1 MRRPKKVVESLAV
14 TVAIGASA
22 TNLQVNAE
30 EIVTPVAES
39 AETVVTATPTTISAE
54 QVEQAKEV
62 ASADAEAVKVQ
73 DAVDKAAGEAVANET
88 KAVED
93 LTEAVAKAST
103 AQDALPAAEAEVAT
117 QTKAVTDAQEAVAKA
132 EEVVASQEGD
142 VVKAQ
147 ATVDAAKTAEVQASA
162 KLEEAKAQP
171 VVTAE
176 TVNAQIA
183 ETKSTIATKETE
195 VAQTTTA
202 IAATDAKLASAKEAV
217 ANYKPTTVTETV
229 ATTNYVDLTGAD
241 RDMEDIVREQFPD
254 LNPADYARQL
264 ETVIFDGED
273 TQTIVLTPEQA
284 AEYKATGSFTY
295 VYDAKAVAEEA
306 AKVIAELRRING
318 ITLKPMRNTTQEA
331 LELKVTDS
339 FVAFTQK
346 RAQELLTSYSH
357 GSSLVDPVNG
367 YEMSRVGES
376 LGRAIG
382 SAKFDMTSAES
393 NKKKILSHAE
403 FAYNMILNWFSD
415 YHNANGARFGHRLH
429 MLEASGNIAIGMA
442 TGEDAQY
449 FVLLSDGN
457 PRTVNY
463 EQSVV
468 NGKLTQTFNGNR
480 LKYLPKRTFNYV
492 VSTVVDDSQALKDA
506 VAKLEAEKSA
516 LLMQQAQVT
525 ETLNQA
531 LISLASLEQAKTDV
545 TLANT
550 KRTVAIAEAQDAF
563 DKASAAAKTAATN
576 LQQVLASYEASLSSL
591 STAKGDVKVAQ
602 DKLAT
607 AQAKVT
613 ELKALLAN
621 QDQLLADLDAAKAR
635 LTDATLV
642 KSESSALLAEL
653 TAKAKAS
660 QTEADRLATLFAL
673 QEQFNTVITDDT
685 VTATPKDAPTVNEK
699 PVLNI
704 DDVIKETPKDE
715 QTVSDLPVVK
725 IDTDKERD
733 LTVIGEEGN
742 ADKEKTVVAPT
753 VYKPQ
758 PGVTVQQTT
767 SGEKVTYSRVERAH
781 SLPNTGSEDNIV
793 LMGIGFVLAGLG
805 LAGARRRR
813 HG

>member
-22 TNLQVNAE
+22 TSLQVNAE

-88 KAVED
+88 KAVEG

-117 QTKAVTDAQEAVAKA
+117 QTKAVTDAQAAVTKA

-142 VVKAQ
+142 VAKAQ
-147 ATVDAAKTAEVQASA
+147 ATANAAKTAEAQASA

-195 VAQTTTA
+195 VAETTTA
-202 IAATDAKLASAKEAV
+202 IAATDAKLARAKEAV
-217 ANYKPTTVTETV
+217 ANNKPTTVTETV
-229 ATTNYVDLTGAD
+229 ATTNYVELTGAD

-254 LNPADYARQL
+254 VNPADYARQL

-295 VYDAKAVAEEA
+295 VFDAKAVAEEA

-367 YEMSRVGES
+367 YEMSRVSES
-376 LGRAIG
+376 LG
-382 SAKFDMTSAES
+382 SELFDMTSAGS
-393 NKKKILSHAE
+393 NKKKVLSHAE
-403 FAYNMILNWFSD
+403 VAYNMILSWFSD
-415 YHNANGARFGHRLH
+415 YNNRTGANFGHRLH
-429 MLEASGNIAIGMA
+429 MLDASGNIAIGMA
-442 TGEDAQY
+442 TGKDAQY

-457 PRTVNY
+457 PRTVNF

-516 LLMQQAQVT
+516 LLTQQAQAT

-563 DKASAAAKTAATN
+563 DKASAAAKTATTN

-591 STAKGDVKVAQ
+591 STAKGDLKVAQ

-621 QDQLLADLDAAKAR
+621 QGQLLADLDAAKAR
-635 LTDATLV
+635 LEDATLV
-642 KSESSALLAEL
+642 KSESSALLVEL

-699 PVLNI
+699 PALNI

-725 IDTDKERD
+725 INTDKERD

-742 ADKEKTVVAPT
+742 ADKEKTVVATT

-781 SLPNTGSEDNIV
+781 TLPNTGSEDNIV

-805 LAGARRRR
+805 LAGTRRRR

>member
-62 ASADAEAVKVQ
+62 ASADAEAVNAQ
-73 DAVDKAAGEAVANET
+73 AAVDKAASEAVANET
-88 KAVED
+88 KAVEG
-93 LTEAVAKAST
+93 LNEAVAKAST
-103 AQDALPAAEAEVAT
+103 AQEALPAAKAEVAT
-117 QTKAVTDAQEAVAKA
+117 QTKAVTDAQTAVVKA

-142 VVKAQ
+142 VAKAQ
-147 ATVDAAKTAEVQASA
+147 ATADAAKTAEAQTSA

-183 ETKSTIATKETE
+183 ATKSTIATKEAE
-195 VAQTTTA
+195 VVETTTA

-217 ANYKPTTVTETV
+217 ANSKPTTVTETV

-241 RDMEDIVREQFPD
+241 RDMEDVIREQYPD

-376 LGRAIG
+376 LGRSIG

-621 QDQLLADLDAAKAR
+621 QDQLLADLDAAKIR
-635 LTDATLV
+635 LEDTTLA

-699 PVLNI
+699 PALNI

-725 IDTDKERD
+725 TDTDKELD

-742 ADKEKTVVAPT
+742 TDKEKTVVAPT

>member
-14 TVAIGASA
+14 TVAISASA

-62 ASADAEAVKVQ
+62 ASADAEAVNVQ
-73 DAVDKAAGEAVANET
+73 TAVDKAAGEAVANET

-117 QTKAVTDAQEAVAKA
+117 QTKAVTDAQEAVAKV

-142 VVKAQ
+142 VAKAQ
-147 ATVDAAKTAEVQASA
+147 ATADAAKTAEAQASA

-183 ETKSTIATKETE
+183 ATKSTIVTKEAEVTE
-195 VAQTTTA
+195 TTIA

-217 ANYKPTTVTETV
+217 VNYKPTTVTETV

-254 LNPADYARQL
+254 ENPADYARQL

-376 LGRAIG
+376 IEE
-382 SAKFDMTSAES
+382 SSPYDMTSEGI
-393 NKKKILSHAE
+393 NKTKILSHKE
-403 FAYNMILNWFSD
+403 FAYNLILNWFSD
-415 YHNANGARFGHRLH
+415 YDNMTGANFGHRLH

-442 TGEDAQY
+442 TGKDAQY

-563 DKASAAAKTAATN
+563 DEASAAAKTATTN
-576 LQQVLASYEASLSSL
+576 LQQVLPSYEASLSSL
-591 STAKGDVKVAQ
+591 STAKDDVKVAQ

-621 QDQLLADLDAAKAR
+621 QGQLLADLDAAKAR

-725 IDTDKERD
+725 TDTDKERD

-742 ADKEKTVVAPT
+742 ADKEKTVVTPT

>member
-22 TNLQVNAE
+22 TSLQVNAE

-88 KAVED
+88 KVVEG
-93 LTEAVAKAST
+93 LTEAVANAST
-103 AQDALPAAEAEVAT
+103 AQEALPAAEAEVAT
-117 QTKAVTDAQEAVAKA
+117 QTKAVTDAQAAVVKA
-132 EEVVASQEGD
+132 EEVVASQEAD
-142 VVKAQ
+142 VAKAQ
-147 ATVDAAKTAEVQASA
+147 ATADAAKTAEAQASA
-162 KLEEAKAQP
+162 KLEETKAQQ

-176 TVNAQIA
+176 NVEAQIA
-183 ETKSTIATKETE
+183 ATKSTIATKETE
-195 VAQTTTA
+195 VAQTTAA
-202 IAATDAKLASAKEAV
+202 ITATDAKLVSAKEAV
-217 ANYKPTTVTETV
+217 VNSKPTTVTETV
-229 ATTNYVDLTGAD
+229 ATSNYVDVTGAD

-284 AEYKATGSFTY
+284 AEYKETGSFTY
-295 VYDAKAVAEEA
+295 VFDAKAVAEEA

-346 RAQELLTSYSH
+346 RAQELLTNFSH

-367 YEMSRVGES
+367 YEMSRVSES
-376 LGRAIG
+376 LG
-382 SAKFDMTSAES
+382 KELYDMTSAGS
-393 NKKKILSHAE
+393 NKKKVLSHAE
-403 FAYNMILNWFSD
+403 LAYNEILNWFSD
-415 YHNANGARFGHRLH
+415 YANANGARFGHRLH
-429 MLEASGNIAIGMA
+429 MLSASGNIAIGMA

-457 PRTVNY
+457 PRAVTY

-563 DKASAAAKTAATN
+563 DEASAAAKTATTN

-591 STAKGDVKVAQ
+591 STAKGNVKVAQ

-621 QDQLLADLDAAKAR
+621 QGQLLADLDAAKAR

-673 QEQFNTVITDDT
+673 QEQFNTVITDDK
-685 VTATPKDAPTVNEK
+685 VTA
-699 PVLNI
+699 
-704 DDVIKETPKDE
+704 TPKDE

-725 IDTDKERD
+725 TDTDKELD

-758 PGVTVQQTT
+758 PGVTVQRTT

-781 SLPNTGSEDNIV
+781 TLPNTGSEDNIV
-793 LMGIGFVLAGLG
+793 LMGIGVVLAGLG

>member
-14 TVAIGASA
+14 TVAIGASV

-62 ASADAEAVKVQ
+62 ASADAEAVNVQ
-73 DAVDKAAGEAVANET
+73 TAVDKAAGEAVANET
-88 KAVED
+88 KAVEG

-117 QTKAVTDAQEAVAKA
+117 QTKAVTDAQTAVTKA

-142 VVKAQ
+142 VAKAQ
-147 ATVDAAKTAEVQASA
+147 ATADAAKTAEAQASA

-183 ETKSTIATKETE
+183 ETKSTIATKEAE
-195 VAQTTTA
+195 VAETTTA
-202 IAATDAKLASAKEAV
+202 IAATDAKLASANEAV

-318 ITLKPMRNTTQEA
+318 ITLKPWAGTQED

-346 RAQELLTSYSH
+346 RAQELLTNYSH

-376 LGRAIG
+376 LGRSIG

-393 NKKKILSHAE
+393 NKKKVLSHAE
-403 FAYNMILNWFSD
+403 VAYNLILNWFSD
-415 YHNANGARFGHRLH
+415 YANATGADFGHRLH
-429 MLEASGNIAIGMA
+429 MLSASGNIAIGMA
-442 TGEDAQY
+442 TDEDAQY

-506 VAKLEAEKSA
+506 VAKLKAEKSA
-516 LLMQQAQVT
+516 LLTQQAQAT

-591 STAKGDVKVAQ
+591 STAKGNVKVAQ

-613 ELKALLAN
+613 ELKALLVN
-621 QDQLLADLDAAKAR
+621 QDELLADLDAAKAR
-635 LTDATLV
+635 LEDATLV

-660 QTEADRLATLFAL
+660 QTEADRLVTLFAL
-673 QEQFNTVITDDT
+673 QEQFNTVITDDM

>member
-22 TNLQVNAE
+22 TSLQVNAE

-39 AETVVTATPTTISAE
+39 AETVVIATPTTISAE

-88 KAVED
+88 KAVEG

-117 QTKAVTDAQEAVAKA
+117 QTKAVTDAQTAVEKA
-132 EEVVASQEGD
+132 EEVVASQEAD
-142 VVKAQ
+142 VAKAQ
-147 ATVDAAKTAEVQASA
+147 ATADAAKTAEAQASA

-183 ETKSTIATKETE
+183 ATKSTIATKETE
-195 VAQTTTA
+195 VAETTTA

-217 ANYKPTTVTETV
+217 ANSKPTTVTETV

-295 VYDAKAVAEEA
+295 VFDAKAVAEEA

-318 ITLKPMRNTTQEA
+318 ITLKPWAGTQED

-346 RAQELLTSYSH
+346 RAQELLTNFSH
-357 GSSLVDPVNG
+357 DSSLVDPVNG
-367 YEMSRVGES
+367 YDMSRVSES
-376 LGRAIG
+376 LG
-382 SAKFDMTSAES
+382 KELYDMTSAGS
-393 NKKKILSHAE
+393 NKKKVLSHAE
-403 FAYNMILNWFSD
+403 LAYNEILNWFSD
-415 YHNANGARFGHRLH
+415 YANANGARFGHRLH
-429 MLEASGNIAIGMA
+429 MLSASGNIAIGMA
-442 TGEDAQY
+442 TGEDAQS

-457 PRTVNY
+457 PRAVTY
-463 EQSVV
+463 EQSDV
-468 NGKLTQTFNGNR
+468 NGKLTQTFNGER

-531 LISLASLEQAKTDV
+531 LISLASLEQAKTREFDSLKPPKV
-545 TLANT
+545 SKTL
-550 KRTVAIAEAQDAF
+550 
-563 DKASAAAKTAATN
+563 
-576 LQQVLASYEASLSSL
+576 
-591 STAKGDVKVAQ
+591 
-602 DKLAT
+602 
-607 AQAKVT
+607 
-613 ELKALLAN
+613 
-621 QDQLLADLDAAKAR
+621 
-635 LTDATLV
+635 
-642 KSESSALLAEL
+642 
-653 TAKAKAS
+653 
-660 QTEADRLATLFAL
+660 
-673 QEQFNTVITDDT
+673 
-685 VTATPKDAPTVNEK
+685 
-699 PVLNI
+699 
-704 DDVIKETPKDE
+704 
-715 QTVSDLPVVK
+715 
-725 IDTDKERD
+725 
-733 LTVIGEEGN
+733 
-742 ADKEKTVVAPT
+742 
-753 VYKPQ
+753 
-758 PGVTVQQTT
+758 
-767 SGEKVTYSRVERAH
+767 
-781 SLPNTGSEDNIV
+781 
-793 LMGIGFVLAGLG
+793 M
-805 LAGARRRR
+805 
-813 HG
+813 

>member
-14 TVAIGASA
+14 TVAIGASV

-88 KAVED
+88 KAVEG

-117 QTKAVTDAQEAVAKA
+117 QTKAVTDAQEAVAKV

-142 VVKAQ
+142 VAKAQ
-147 ATVDAAKTAEVQASA
+147 ATADAAKTAEAQASA

-183 ETKSTIATKETE
+183 ATKSTIATKETE
-195 VAQTTTA
+195 VAQTTAA
-202 IAATDAKLASAKEAV
+202 IAATDAKLASANEAV

-241 RDMEDIVREQFPD
+241 RDMEDVIREQYPD

-295 VYDAKAVAEEA
+295 VYDAKAVSEEA
-306 AKVIAELRRING
+306 AKIIAELRRING
-318 ITLKPMRNTTQEA
+318 ITLKPMRNTTQED

-346 RAQELLTSYSH
+346 RAQELLTSFSH

-376 LGRAIG
+376 IEE
-382 SAKFDMTSAES
+382 SSPYDMTSEGI
-393 NKKKILSHAE
+393 NKTKILSHKE
-403 FAYNMILNWFSD
+403 FAYNLILNWFSD
-415 YHNANGARFGHRLH
+415 YDNMTGANFGHRLH

-442 TGEDAQY
+442 TGKDAQY

-563 DKASAAAKTAATN
+563 DEASAAAKTATTN
-576 LQQVLASYEASLSSL
+576 LQQVLPSYEASLSSL
-591 STAKGDVKVAQ
+591 STAKDDVKVAQ

-621 QDQLLADLDAAKAR
+621 QGQLLADLDAAKAR

-725 IDTDKERD
+725 TDTDKERD

-742 ADKEKTVVAPT
+742 ADKEKTVVTPT

>member
-22 TNLQVNAE
+22 TNLQVKAE

-39 AETVVTATPTTISAE
+39 AETVVTATTTTISAE

-88 KAVED
+88 KAVEG

-103 AQDALPAAEAEVAT
+103 AQDALPAAEADVAT
-117 QTKAVTDAQEAVAKA
+117 QTKAVTDAQAAVTKA

-142 VVKAQ
+142 VAKAQ
-147 ATVDAAKTAEVQASA
+147 ATADAAKTAEAQASA

-171 VVTAE
+171 VVTAD
-176 TVNAQIA
+176 TVNTQIA
-183 ETKSTIATKETE
+183 ETKSTIATKEAK
-195 VAQTTTA
+195 VAETTA
-202 IAATDAKLASAKEAV
+202 AITATDAKLASAKEAV
-217 ANYKPTTVTETV
+217 ANNKPTTVTETV

-254 LNPADYARQL
+254 ENPADYARQL

-295 VYDAKAVAEEA
+295 VFDAKAVAEEA

-376 LGRAIG
+376 LGRSIG

-393 NKKKILSHAE
+393 NKNKVLSHAE
-403 FAYNMILNWFSD
+403 LAYNLILNWFSD
-415 YHNANGARFGHRLH
+415 YANATGADFGHRLH
-429 MLEASGNIAIGMA
+429 MLSASGNIAIGMA
-442 TGEDAQY
+442 TGKDAQY

-563 DKASAAAKTAATN
+563 DKASVAAKTATTN
-576 LQQVLASYEASLSSL
+576 LQQVLASYEASLLSL
-591 STAKGDVKVAQ
+591 STAKGNVKVAQ

-613 ELKALLAN
+613 ELKALLVN
-621 QDQLLADLDAAKAR
+621 QGQLLADLDAAKAR
-635 LTDATLV
+635 LEDATLV

-673 QEQFNTVITDDT
+673 QEEFNTVITEDE
-685 VTATPKDAPTVNEK
+685 VTATPKDAPTAPTLPAVDFNDLFSK
-699 PVLNI
+699 PSEEPQTTDVKVPKDGNKGQDLNVIDNI
-704 DDVIKETPKDE
+704 D
-715 QTVSDLPVVK
+715 
-725 IDTDKERD
+725 
-733 LTVIGEEGN
+733 N
-742 ADKEKTVVAPT
+742 EKTVVTPT

-781 SLPNTGSEDNIV
+781 TLPNTGSEDNIV

>member
-62 ASADAEAVKVQ
+62 ASVDAEAVKVQ

-88 KAVED
+88 KAVEG
-93 LTEAVAKAST
+93 LTEVVAKAST

-117 QTKAVTDAQEAVAKA
+117 QTKAVTDAETVVAKA

-142 VVKAQ
+142 VAKAQ
-147 ATVDAAKTAEVQASA
+147 ATADAAKTAEAQASA

-195 VAQTTTA
+195 VAETTTA

-229 ATTNYVDLTGAD
+229 ATTNYVELTGAD
-241 RDMEDIVREQFPD
+241 RDMEDVIREQYPD

-284 AEYKATGSFTY
+284 AEYKETGSFTY
-295 VYDAKAVAEEA
+295 VFDAKAVAEEA

-346 RAQELLTSYSH
+346 RAQELLTNFSH

-367 YEMSRVGES
+367 YEMSRVDES
-376 LGRAIG
+376 IEEA
-382 SAKFDMTSAES
+382 SPYDMTSGGV

-403 FAYNMILNWFSD
+403 FAYNLILNWFSD
-415 YHNANGARFGHRLH
+415 YNNMNGARFGHRLH

-449 FVLLSDGN
+449 FVLLSDGS
-457 PRTVNY
+457 PRTVNF

-516 LLMQQAQVT
+516 LLTQQAQAT

-613 ELKALLAN
+613 ELKVLLAN
-621 QDQLLADLDAAKAR
+621 QGQLLADLDAAKAR

-699 PVLNI
+699 PALNI
-704 DDVIKETPKDE
+704 DDVIKATPKDA

-725 IDTDKERD
+725 TDTDKELD

-742 ADKEKTVVAPT
+742 ADKEKSVVGPT

-758 PGVTVQQTT
+758 PGVTVQRTT

-781 SLPNTGSEDNIV
+781 TLPNTGSEDNIV

-805 LAGARRRR
+805 LAGTRRRR

>member
-1 MRRPKKVVESLAV
+1 MRRPKKVVGSLAV

-22 TNLQVNAE
+22 THLQVNAE
-30 EIVTPVAES
+30 EIVTPVTES
-39 AETVVTATPTTISAE
+39 TETVVTATPTTISAE

-62 ASADAEAVKVQ
+62 ASADAEAVKTQ
-73 DAVDKAAGEAVANET
+73 EAVDKATGETIATET

-103 AQDALPAAEAEVAT
+103 AQEALPAAEAEVAT
-117 QTKAVTDAQEAVAKA
+117 QTKAVTDAQTAVAKA

-147 ATVDAAKTAEVQASA
+147 AVADAAKTAEAQASA

-176 TVNAQIA
+176 NVEAQIA
-183 ETKSTIATKETE
+183 ATKSTIATKETE
-195 VAQTTTA
+195 VAQTTAA
-202 IAATDAKLASAKEAV
+202 ITATDAKLASAKEAV
-217 ANYKPTTVTETV
+217 ANNKPTTVTETV
-229 ATTNYVDLTGAD
+229 VTSNYVDVTGAD

-295 VYDAKAVAEEA
+295 VFDAKAVAEEA

-318 ITLKPMRNTTQEA
+318 ITLTPRRGLTQED

-346 RAQELLTSYSH
+346 RAQELLTDFSH
-357 GSSLVDPVNG
+357 GSSLTDPVNG
-367 YEMSRVGES
+367 YEMSRLGES
-376 LGRAIG
+376 LG
-382 SAKFDMTSAES
+382 KDFFDMTSAGS
-393 NKKKILSHAE
+393 NKKKNLSHAE
-403 FAYNMILNWFSD
+403 VAYNMILSWFSD
-415 YHNANGARFGHRLH
+415 YNNVGVDFGHRLH
-429 MLEASGNIAIGMA
+429 MLQATGNIAIGIA
-442 TGEDAQY
+442 TDGDTQY
-449 FVLLSDGN
+449 FALLSNGDA
-457 PRTVNY
+457 RTVNF

-492 VSTVVDDSQALKDA
+492 VSTVVDNSQALKDA
-506 VAKLEAEKSA
+506 VTKLEGEKSA
-516 LLMQQAQVT
+516 LVAQQAQAT
-525 ETLNQA
+525 EALNQA
-531 LISLASLEQAKTDV
+531 VISLASLEQAKTDV

-550 KRTVAIAEAQDAF
+550 KRTVAIAEAQDVF
-563 DKASAAAKTAATN
+563 DKANADAKAATAN

-591 STAKGDVKVAQ
+591 STAKGDLKVAQ

-607 AQAKVT
+607 VQAKVT
-613 ELKALLAN
+613 ELKTLLAT

-635 LTDATLV
+635 LNDATLA

-660 QTEADRLATLFAL
+660 QAEADRLATLFAL
-673 QEQFNTVITDDT
+673 QEQFNTVISGSD

-699 PVLNI
+699 PALNI
-704 DDVIKETPKDE
+704 DDIIKARPKDE

-725 IDTDKERD
+725 TDTDKERD

-742 ADKEKTVVAPT
+742 ADKETTVVAPT

-758 PGVTVQQTT
+758 AGVTVQQTT
-767 SGEKVTYSRVERAH
+767 SGEKISYSRVERAKT
-781 SLPNTGSEDNIV
+781 LPNTGSENNGV
-793 LMGIGFVLAGLG
+793 MMSIGLVLAGLG

>member
-103 AQDALPAAEAEVAT
+103 AQEALPAAEAEVAT
-117 QTKAVTDAQEAVAKA
+117 QTKAVTDAETAVAKV

-142 VVKAQ
+142 VAKAQ
-147 ATVDAAKTAEVQASA
+147 ATADAAKTAEAQASA

-195 VAQTTTA
+195 VAETTTA

-229 ATTNYVDLTGAD
+229 ATTNYVELTGAD

-306 AKVIAELRRING
+306 AKVIAELRRISG
-318 ITLKPMRNTTQEA
+318 ITLKPWAGTQEA

-367 YEMSRVGES
+367 YEMSRVSES
-376 LGRAIG
+376 LGG
-382 SAKFDMTSAES
+382 ELFDMTSAGS
-393 NKKKILSHAE
+393 NKKK
-403 FAYNMILNWFSD
+403 FC
-415 YHNANGARFGHRLH
+415 H
-429 MLEASGNIAIGMA
+429 M
-442 TGEDAQY
+442 
-449 FVLLSDGN
+449 
-457 PRTVNY
+457 
-463 EQSVV
+463 
-468 NGKLTQTFNGNR
+468 
-480 LKYLPKRTFNYV
+480 
-492 VSTVVDDSQALKDA
+492 
-506 VAKLEAEKSA
+506 
-516 LLMQQAQVT
+516 
-525 ETLNQA
+525 
-531 LISLASLEQAKTDV
+531 
-545 TLANT
+545 
-550 KRTVAIAEAQDAF
+550 
-563 DKASAAAKTAATN
+563 
-576 LQQVLASYEASLSSL
+576 LSSL
-591 STAKGDVKVAQ
+591 
-602 DKLAT
+602 
-607 AQAKVT
+607 
-613 ELKALLAN
+613 
-621 QDQLLADLDAAKAR
+621 
-635 LTDATLV
+635 
-642 KSESSALLAEL
+642 
-653 TAKAKAS
+653 
-660 QTEADRLATLFAL
+660 
-673 QEQFNTVITDDT
+673 I
-685 VTATPKDAPTVNEK
+685 
-699 PVLNI
+699 
-704 DDVIKETPKDE
+704 
-715 QTVSDLPVVK
+715 
-725 IDTDKERD
+725 
-733 LTVIGEEGN
+733 
-742 ADKEKTVVAPT
+742 
-753 VYKPQ
+753 
-758 PGVTVQQTT
+758 
-767 SGEKVTYSRVERAH
+767 
-781 SLPNTGSEDNIV
+781 
-793 LMGIGFVLAGLG
+793 M
-805 LAGARRRR
+805 
-813 HG
+813 

>member
-22 TNLQVNAE
+22 TSLQVNAE

-62 ASADAEAVKVQ
+62 AYADAEAVKVQ

-88 KAVED
+88 KAVEG

-103 AQDALPAAEAEVAT
+103 AQDVLPAAEAEVAT
-117 QTKAVTDAQEAVAKA
+117 QTKAVTDAQAAVEKA

-142 VVKAQ
+142 VAKAQ
-147 ATVDAAKTAEVQASA
+147 ATADAAKTAEAQASA

-171 VVTAE
+171 IVTAE

-195 VAQTTTA
+195 VAETTTA
-202 IAATDAKLASAKEAV
+202 IAATDAKLARAKEAV
-217 ANYKPTTVTETV
+217 ANNKPTTVTETV
-229 ATTNYVDLTGAD
+229 ATTNYVDVTGAD

-284 AEYKATGSFTY
+284 AEYKETGSFTY
-295 VYDAKAVAEEA
+295 VFDAKAVSEEA
-306 AKVIAELRRING
+306 AKIIAELRRING
-318 ITLKPMRNTTQEA
+318 ITLKPWAGTQED

-346 RAQELLTSYSH
+346 RAQELLTDFSH
-357 GSSLVDPVNG
+357 DSSLEDPVNG
-367 YEMSRVGES
+367 YKMSRLSES
-376 LGRAIG
+376 LGLELPY
-382 SAKFDMTSAES
+382 DMTSGGV

-403 FAYNMILNWFSD
+403 FAYNMILNWFGD
-415 YHNANGARFGHRLH
+415 YNNANGARFGHRLH
-429 MLEASGNIAIGMA
+429 MLQATGNIAIGMA
-442 TGEDAQY
+442 TDGDTQY
-449 FVLLSDGN
+449 FVLLSDEGA
-457 PRTVNY
+457 RTVNF

-480 LKYLPKRTFNYV
+480 VKYLPKRTFNYV

-506 VAKLEAEKSA
+506 VAKLEGEKSA
-516 LLMQQAQVT
+516 LLAQQAQAT
-525 ETLNQA
+525 EALNQA
-531 LISLASLEQAKTDV
+531 VISLASLEQAKTDV

-550 KRTVAIAEAQDAF
+550 KRTVAIAEAQDTF
-563 DKASAAAKTAATN
+563 DKANADAKTATAN

-591 STAKGDVKVAQ
+591 STAKGNLKVAQ

-607 AQAKVT
+607 VQAKVA
-613 ELKALLAN
+613 ELKTLLAT

-635 LTDATLV
+635 LNDATLA

-673 QEQFNTVITDDT
+673 QEQFNTVITDDM
-685 VTATPKDAPTVNEK
+685 VTATPKDAPTVNER
-699 PVLNI
+699 PALNI

-725 IDTDKERD
+725 TDTDKERD

-758 PGVTVQQTT
+758 PGVTVQRTT

-781 SLPNTGSEDNIV
+781 TLPNTGSEDNIV
-793 LMGIGFVLAGLG
+793 LMGIGVVLAGLG
-805 LAGARRRR
+805 LAGTRRRR

>member
-1 MRRPKKVVESLAV
+1 MRRPKKVVGSLAV

-22 TNLQVNAE
+22 THLQVNAE
-30 EIVTPVAES
+30 EIVTPVTES
-39 AETVVTATPTTISAE
+39 TETVVTATPTTISAE

-62 ASADAEAVKVQ
+62 ASADAEAVKAQ
-73 DAVDKAAGEAVANET
+73 EAVDKATGEAVATET
-88 KAVED
+88 KAVEE

-103 AQDALPAAEAEVAT
+103 AQEALPAAEAEVAT
-117 QTKAVTDAQEAVAKA
+117 QAKAVTDAQTAVAKA

-142 VVKAQ
+142 VTKAQ
-147 ATVDAAKTAEVQASA
+147 ASADAAKTAEAQASA

-183 ETKSTIATKETE
+183 ATKSTIATKETE
-195 VAQTTTA
+195 VAETTTA

-229 ATTNYVDLTGAD
+229 ATSNYVDVTGAD

-254 LNPADYARQL
+254 VNPADYARQL

-295 VYDAKAVAEEA
+295 VFDAKAVAEEA

-318 ITLKPMRNTTQEA
+318 ITLKPWTGTQED

-346 RAQELLTSYSH
+346 RAQELLADFSH
-357 GSSLVDPVNG
+357 GSSLTDPVNG
-367 YEMSRVGES
+367 YEMSRVSES
-376 LGRAIG
+376 LDGGI
-382 SAKFDMTSAES
+382 FDMTSAES
-393 NKKKILSHAE
+393 NKAKVLSHAE
-403 FAYNMILNWFSD
+403 LAYNVILDWFSD
-415 YHNANGARFGHRLH
+415 YHNKNGAQFGHRFH
-429 MLEASGNIAIGMA
+429 MLDASGNIAIGMA
-442 TGEDAQY
+442 TDGDTQY
-449 FVLLSDGN
+449 FVLLSDGA

-468 NGKLTQTFNGNR
+468 NGKLTMTFNGNR
-480 LKYLPKRTFNYV
+480 VKYLPKRTFNYV

-506 VAKLEAEKSA
+506 VVKLEGEKSA
-516 LLMQQAQVT
+516 LVAQQAQAT
-525 ETLNQA
+525 EALNQA
-531 LISLASLEQAKTDV
+531 VISLASLEQAKTDV

-563 DKASAAAKTAATN
+563 DKASTDAKAATAN

-591 STAKGDVKVAQ
+591 STAKSDLKVAQ
-602 DKLAT
+602 DKLTT
-607 AQAKVT
+607 AQAKIT
-613 ELKALLAN
+613 ELKALLAT
-621 QDQLLADLDAAKAR
+621 QDQLLADLDAAKVR
-635 LTDATLV
+635 LNDATLA
-642 KSESSALLAEL
+642 KSESSALLVEL

-660 QTEADRLATLFAL
+660 QAEADRLATLFAL
-673 QEQFNTVITDDT
+673 QEQFNTVIIGSD
-685 VTATPKDAPTVNEK
+685 VTATPKDAPTINEK
-699 PVLNI
+699 PALNI
-704 DDVIKETPKDE
+704 DDVIKATPKDE

-725 IDTDKERD
+725 TDTDKERD

-742 ADKEKTVVAPT
+742 ADKETTVVAPT

-758 PGVTVQQTT
+758 AGVTVQQTT
-767 SGEKVTYSRVERAH
+767 SGEKISYSRVERAKT
-781 SLPNTGSEDNIV
+781 LPNTGSENNVVMMSVGLI
-793 LMGIGFVLAGLG
+793 LAGLG

>member
-103 AQDALPAAEAEVAT
+103 AQEALPAAEAEVAT
-117 QTKAVTDAQEAVAKA
+117 QTKAVTDAETAVAKV

-142 VVKAQ
+142 VAKAQ
-147 ATVDAAKTAEVQASA
+147 ATADAAKTAEAQASA

-195 VAQTTTA
+195 VAETTTA

-229 ATTNYVDLTGAD
+229 ATTNYVELTGAD

-306 AKVIAELRRING
+306 AKVIAELRRISG
-318 ITLKPMRNTTQEA
+318 ITLKPWAGTQEA

-367 YEMSRVGES
+367 YEMSRVSES
-376 LGRAIG
+376 LGG
-382 SAKFDMTSAES
+382 ELFDMTSAGS
-393 NKKKILSHAE
+393 NKKKVLSHAE
-403 FAYNMILNWFSD
+403 LAYNVILNWFGD
-415 YHNANGARFGHRLH
+415 YNNATGANFGHRLH

-442 TGEDAQY
+442 TEGDSQY
-449 FVLLSDGN
+449 FVLLSDGS
-457 PRTVNY
+457 PRTVNF

-516 LLMQQAQVT
+516 LLTQQAQAT

-635 LTDATLV
+635 LADATLA
-642 KSESSALLAEL
+642 KSQSSALLAEL

-673 QEQFNTVITDDT
+673 QEQFNTVITGDT

-699 PVLNI
+699 PALNI
-704 DDVIKETPKDE
+704 DDVIKTTPKDE

-725 IDTDKERD
+725 TDTDKELD

-742 ADKEKTVVAPT
+742 TDKEKTVVGPT

-758 PGVTVQQTT
+758 PGVTVQRTT

-781 SLPNTGSEDNIV
+781 TLPNTGSEDNIV
-793 LMGIGFVLAGLG
+793 LMGIGVVLAGLG

>member
-22 TNLQVNAE
+22 TSLQVNAE

-62 ASADAEAVKVQ
+62 ASADAEAVNVQ
-73 DAVDKAAGEAVANET
+73 TAVDKAAGEAVANET
-88 KAVED
+88 KAVEG
-93 LTEAVAKAST
+93 LTEAVAKTST
-103 AQDALPAAEAEVAT
+103 AQDALPTAEAEVAT
-117 QTKAVTDAQEAVAKA
+117 QTKAVTDAQTAVTKA

-142 VVKAQ
+142 VAQAQ
-147 ATVDAAKTAEVQASA
+147 ATADAAKTAEAQASA

-183 ETKSTIATKETE
+183 ETKSTIATKEAE
-195 VAQTTTA
+195 VAETTTA

-217 ANYKPTTVTETV
+217 ANSKPTTVTETV
-229 ATTNYVDLTGAD
+229 ATTNYVELTGDD
-241 RDMEDIVREQFPD
+241 RDVEDVIREHFPD

-284 AEYKATGSFTY
+284 AEYKETGSFTY

-318 ITLKPMRNTTQEA
+318 ITLKPWAGTQED

-346 RAQELLTSYSH
+346 RAQELLTNFSH

-376 LGRAIG
+376 LG
-382 SAKFDMTSAES
+382 SELFDMTSAGS
-393 NKKKILSHAE
+393 NKNKVLSHAE
-403 FAYNMILNWFSD
+403 LAYNVILNWFSD
-415 YHNANGARFGHRLH
+415 YNNATGANFGHRLH
-429 MLEASGNIAIGMA
+429 MLSASGNIAIGMA

-449 FVLLSDGN
+449 FVLLSDGS
-457 PRTVNY
+457 PRAVNY
-463 EQSVV
+463 EQSDV

-516 LLMQQAQVT
+516 LLTQQAQAT

>member
-14 TVAIGASA
+14 TVAISASV

-62 ASADAEAVKVQ
+62 ASADAEAVNAQ
-73 DAVDKAAGEAVANET
+73 AAVDETAGEAVANET
-88 KAVED
+88 KAVEG

-103 AQDALPAAEAEVAT
+103 AQDALPAAEADVAT
-117 QTKAVTDAQEAVAKA
+117 QTKAVTDAETVVAKA

-142 VVKAQ
+142 VAKAQ
-147 ATVDAAKTAEVQASA
+147 ATADATKTAEAQASA

-183 ETKSTIATKETE
+183 ATKSTIATKEAEVTE
-195 VAQTTTA
+195 TTTA

-217 ANYKPTTVTETV
+217 VNYKPTTVTETV
-229 ATTNYVDLTGAD
+229 ATTNYVELTGAD
-241 RDMEDIVREQFPD
+241 RDVEDVIREQFPD
-254 LNPADYARQL
+254 ENPADYARQL

-284 AEYKATGSFTY
+284 AEYKETGSFTY
-295 VYDAKAVAEEA
+295 VFDAKAVAEEA

-318 ITLKPMRNTTQEA
+318 ITLKPWAGTQED

-346 RAQELLTSYSH
+346 RAQELLTSFSH
-357 GSSLVDPVNG
+357 DSSLVDPVNG

-376 LGRAIG
+376 IG
-382 SAKFDMTSAES
+382 KELYDMTSAGS
-393 NKKKILSHAE
+393 NKNKVLSHAE
-403 FAYNMILNWFSD
+403 LAYNEILNWFSD
-415 YHNANGARFGHRLH
+415 YNNMTGANFGHRLH
-429 MLEASGNIAIGMA
+429 MLSASGNIAIGMA
-442 TGEDAQY
+442 TGEDAQS
-449 FVLLSDGN
+449 FVLLSDGS

-516 LLMQQAQVT
+516 LLTQQAQAT

-531 LISLASLEQAKTDV
+531 IISLASLEQAKTDV

-660 QTEADRLATLFAL
+660 QTEANRLATLFAL

-699 PVLNI
+699 PALNI
-704 DDVIKETPKDE
+704 DDVIKATPKDE

-725 IDTDKERD
+725 TDTDKERD

-758 PGVTVQQTT
+758 PGVTVQQTAT
-767 SGEKVTYSRVERAH
+767 GEKVTYSRVERAH
-781 SLPNTGSEDNIV
+781 TLPNTGSEDNIV
-793 LMGIGFVLAGLG
+793 LMGIGVVLSGLG

>member
-103 AQDALPAAEAEVAT
+103 AQDALPAAEADVAT
-117 QTKAVTDAQEAVAKA
+117 QTKAVTDAQTAVTKA

-142 VVKAQ
+142 VAKAQ
-147 ATVDAAKTAEVQASA
+147 ATADAAKTAEAQASA

-183 ETKSTIATKETE
+183 ATKSTIATKETE
-195 VAQTTTA
+195 VAETTTA

-217 ANYKPTTVTETV
+217 ANSKPTTVTETV

-284 AEYKATGSFTY
+284 AEYKETGSFTY
-295 VYDAKAVAEEA
+295 VFDAKAVAEEA

-318 ITLKPMRNTTQEA
+318 ITLKPWAGTQED

-346 RAQELLTSYSH
+346 RAQELLTNFSH

-367 YEMSRVGES
+367 YDMSRVGES
-376 LGRAIG
+376 LG
-382 SAKFDMTSAES
+382 SAKFDMTSAGS
-393 NKKKILSHAE
+393 NKKKVLSHAE
-403 FAYNMILNWFSD
+403 LAYNVILNWFSD
-415 YHNANGARFGHRLH
+415 YNNATGANFGHRLH
-429 MLEASGNIAIGMA
+429 MLSASGNIAIGMA

-457 PRTVNY
+457 PRAVTY
-463 EQSVV
+463 EQSDV

-516 LLMQQAQVT
+516 LLTQQAQAT

-550 KRTVAIAEAQDAF
+550 KRTVAIADAQDAF
-563 DKASAAAKTAATN
+563 DKASAAAKTATAN
-576 LQQVLASYEASLSSL
+576 VQQVLASYEASLSSL
-591 STAKGDVKVAQ
+591 STAKDDVKVAQ

-621 QDQLLADLDAAKAR
+621 QGQLLADLDAAKAR

-699 PVLNI
+699 PALNI

-725 IDTDKERD
+725 TDTDKERD

-781 SLPNTGSEDNIV
+781 TLPNTGSEDNIV

>member
-147 ATVDAAKTAEVQASA
+147 ATVDAAKTAEAQASA

-217 ANYKPTTVTETV
+217 ANSKPTTVTETV

-295 VYDAKAVAEEA
+295 VFDAKAVAEEA

-318 ITLKPMRNTTQEA
+318 ITLKPWAGTQED

-346 RAQELLTSYSH
+346 RAQELLTNFSH

-376 LGRAIG
+376 LGRSIG
-382 SAKFDMTSAES
+382 SAKFDMTSAGS
-393 NKKKILSHAE
+393 NKKKVLSHAE
-403 FAYNMILNWFSD
+403 LAYNEILNWFSD
-415 YHNANGARFGHRLH
+415 YANANGARFGHRLH
-429 MLEASGNIAIGMA
+429 MLSASGNIAIGMA

-457 PRTVNY
+457 PRAVTY
-463 EQSVV
+463 EQSDV

-516 LLMQQAQVT
+516 LLTQQAQAT

-563 DKASAAAKTAATN
+563 DKASADAKAAATN
-576 LQQVLASYEASLSSL
+576 LQQVLTSYEASLSSL

-621 QDQLLADLDAAKAR
+621 QGQLLADLDAAKAR
-635 LTDATLV
+635 LEDATLV
-642 KSESSALLAEL
+642 KSESSALLVEL

-699 PVLNI
+699 PALNI

-725 IDTDKERD
+725 INTDKERD

-742 ADKEKTVVAPT
+742 ADKEKTVVATT

-781 SLPNTGSEDNIV
+781 SLPNTGSEDNSV
-793 LMGIGFVLAGLG
+793 LTGIGVVLAGLG

>member
-62 ASADAEAVKVQ
+62 ASADADAVDAQ
-73 DAVDKAAGEAVANET
+73 AAVDKAAGEAVANET
-88 KAVED
+88 KVVED

-103 AQDALPAAEAEVAT
+103 AQEALPAAEADVAT
-117 QTKAVTDAQEAVAKA
+117 QTKAVTDAQTAVAKA

-142 VVKAQ
+142 VAKAQ
-147 ATVDAAKTAEVQASA
+147 ATADAAKTAEAQASA
-162 KLEEAKAQP
+162 KLEEAKVQP

-183 ETKSTIATKETE
+183 ETKSTIVTKETE
-195 VAQTTTA
+195 VAETTTA
-202 IAATDAKLASAKEAV
+202 IATTDAKLASAKEAV

-229 ATTNYVDLTGAD
+229 ATTNYVELSGAD

-284 AEYKATGSFTY
+284 AEYKETGSFTY
-295 VYDAKAVAEEA
+295 VFDAKAVAEEA

-318 ITLKPMRNTTQEA
+318 ITLKPWAGTQED

-376 LGRAIG
+376 LGRSIG

-393 NKKKILSHAE
+393 NKKKVLSHAE
-403 FAYNMILNWFSD
+403 LAYNLILNWFSD
-415 YHNANGARFGHRLH
+415 YNNVNGANFGHRLH
-429 MLEASGNIAIGMA
+429 MLSASGNIAIGMA

-449 FVLLSDGN
+449 FVLLSDGS
-457 PRTVNY
+457 PRTVNF

-516 LLMQQAQVT
+516 LLTQQAQAT

-576 LQQVLASYEASLSSL
+576 LQQVLSSYEASLSSL

-621 QDQLLADLDAAKAR
+621 QGQLLADLDAAKAR

-642 KSESSALLAEL
+642 KSKSSALLAEL
-653 TAKAKAS
+653 TTKAKAS

-673 QEQFNTVITDDT
+673 QEQFNTVITDDM

-699 PVLNI
+699 PALNI
-704 DDVIKETPKDE
+704 DVIKATPKDE

-742 ADKEKTVVAPT
+742 ADKEKTVVATT

-781 SLPNTGSEDNIV
+781 TLPNTGSEDNIV
-793 LMGIGFVLAGLG
+793 LMGIGFVLSGLG

>member
-14 TVAIGASA
+14 TVAIGASV

-62 ASADAEAVKVQ
+62 ASADAEAVNAQ
-73 DAVDKAAGEAVANET
+73 AAVDETAGEAVANET
-88 KAVED
+88 KAVEG

-103 AQDALPAAEAEVAT
+103 AQDALPVAEADVAT
-117 QTKAVTDAQEAVAKA
+117 QTKAVTDAQTAVAKA

-142 VVKAQ
+142 VAKAQ
-147 ATVDAAKTAEVQASA
+147 ATADAAKTAEAQASA

-195 VAQTTTA
+195 VAQTTAA

-217 ANYKPTTVTETV
+217 ANSKPTTVTETV

-284 AEYKATGSFTY
+284 AEYKETGSFTY
-295 VYDAKAVAEEA
+295 VFDAKAVAEEA

-318 ITLKPMRNTTQEA
+318 ITLKPWAGTQED

-346 RAQELLTSYSH
+346 RAQELLTNFSH

-376 LGRAIG
+376 IEEA
-382 SAKFDMTSAES
+382 SPYDMTSEGV

-415 YHNANGARFGHRLH
+415 YNNMNGARFGHRLH
-429 MLEASGNIAIGMA
+429 MLSASGNIAIGMA

-457 PRTVNY
+457 PRAVTY

-516 LLMQQAQVT
+516 LLTQQAQAT

-550 KRTVAIAEAQDAF
+550 KRTVAIVEAQDAF
-563 DKASAAAKTAATN
+563 DEASTAAKTATTN

-591 STAKGDVKVAQ
+591 STAKGNVKVAQ

-621 QDQLLADLDAAKAR
+621 QGQLLADLDAAKAR
-635 LTDATLV
+635 LEDATLA
-642 KSESSALLAEL
+642 KSQSSALLAEL

-699 PVLNI
+699 PALNV
-704 DDVIKETPKDE
+704 DDFIKETPKDE

-725 IDTDKERD
+725 TDTDKELD

-742 ADKEKTVVAPT
+742 TDKEKTVVGPT

-758 PGVTVQQTT
+758 PGVTVQRTT

-781 SLPNTGSEDNIV
+781 TLPNTGSEDNIV
-793 LMGIGFVLAGLG
+793 LMGIGFVLSGLG

>member
-22 TNLQVNAE
+22 TSLQVNAE

-39 AETVVTATPTTISAE
+39 TETVVTATPTTISAE

-88 KAVED
+88 KAVEG

-103 AQDALPAAEAEVAT
+103 AQEALPAAEAEVAT
-117 QTKAVTDAQEAVAKA
+117 QIKAVTDAETAVAKA

-142 VVKAQ
+142 VAKAQ
-147 ATVDAAKTAEVQASA
+147 ATADAAKTAEAQASA

-195 VAQTTTA
+195 VAETTTA

-229 ATTNYVDLTGAD
+229 ATTNYVELTGAD

-284 AEYKATGSFTY
+284 TEYKATGSFTY
-295 VYDAKAVAEEA
+295 VFDAKAVSEEA
-306 AKVIAELRRING
+306 AKIIAELRRING
-318 ITLKPMRNTTQEA
+318 ITLKPWAGTQED

-346 RAQELLTSYSH
+346 RAQELLTNFSH

-376 LGRAIG
+376 LG
-382 SAKFDMTSAES
+382 SELFDMTSAGS
-393 NKKKILSHAE
+393 NKKKVLSHAE
-403 FAYNMILNWFSD
+403 LAYNVILNWFSD
-415 YHNANGARFGHRLH
+415 YNNMTGANFGHRLH
-429 MLEASGNIAIGMA
+429 MLSASGNIAIGMA

-449 FVLLSDGN
+449 FALLSDGN
-457 PRTVNY
+457 PRAVTY

-516 LLMQQAQVT
+516 LLTQQAQAT

-635 LTDATLV
+635 LADATLA
-642 KSESSALLAEL
+642 KSQSSALLAEL

-673 QEQFNTVITDDT
+673 QEQFNTVITGDK

-699 PVLNI
+699 PALNI
-704 DDVIKETPKDE
+704 DDVIKTTPKDE

-725 IDTDKERD
+725 TDTDRELD

-758 PGVTVQQTT
+758 PGVTVQRTT

-781 SLPNTGSEDNIV
+781 TLPNTGSEDNIV

-805 LAGARRRR
+805 LAGTRRRR

>member
-22 TNLQVNAE
+22 TSLQVNAE

-62 ASADAEAVKVQ
+62 ASVDAEAVKVQ

-88 KAVED
+88 KAVEG

-103 AQDALPAAEAEVAT
+103 AQEALPAAEAEVAT
-117 QTKAVTDAQEAVAKA
+117 QTKAVTDAETAVAKA

-142 VVKAQ
+142 VAKAQ
-147 ATVDAAKTAEVQASA
+147 ATADAAKTAEAHTSA

-195 VAQTTTA
+195 VAETTTA

-229 ATTNYVDLTGAD
+229 ATTNYVELTGAD

-284 AEYKATGSFTY
+284 TEYKATGSFTY
-295 VYDAKAVAEEA
+295 VFDAKAVSEEA
-306 AKVIAELRRING
+306 AKIIAELHRING
-318 ITLKPMRNTTQEA
+318 ITLKPWAGTQED

-346 RAQELLTSYSH
+346 RAQELLTNFSH

-376 LGRAIG
+376 LG
-382 SAKFDMTSAES
+382 SALFDMTSAGS
-393 NKKKILSHAE
+393 NKKKVLSHAE
-403 FAYNMILNWFSD
+403 LAYNVILNWFSD
-415 YHNANGARFGHRLH
+415 YNNANGARFGHRLH
-429 MLEASGNIAIGMA
+429 MLSASGNIAIGMA

-449 FVLLSDGN
+449 FALLSDGH
-457 PRTVNY
+457 PRAVTY

-516 LLMQQAQVT
+516 LLTQQAQAT

-613 ELKALLAN
+613 ELKVLLAN

-642 KSESSALLAEL
+642 KSKSSALLAEL

-673 QEQFNTVITDDT
+673 QEQFNTVITGDK

-699 PVLNI
+699 PALNI
-704 DDVIKETPKDE
+704 DDVIKTTPKDE

-725 IDTDKERD
+725 TDTDRELD

-758 PGVTVQQTT
+758 PGVTVQRTT

-781 SLPNTGSEDNIV
+781 TLPNTGSEDNIV

-805 LAGARRRR
+805 LAGTRRRR

>member
-1 MRRPKKVVESLAV
+1 M
-14 TVAIGASA
+14 
-22 TNLQVNAE
+22 
-30 EIVTPVAES
+30 
-39 AETVVTATPTTISAE
+39 
-54 QVEQAKEV
+54 
-62 ASADAEAVKVQ
+62 
-73 DAVDKAAGEAVANET
+73 
-88 KAVED
+88 
-93 LTEAVAKAST
+93 
-103 AQDALPAAEAEVAT
+103 
-117 QTKAVTDAQEAVAKA
+117 
-132 EEVVASQEGD
+132 
-142 VVKAQ
+142 
-147 ATVDAAKTAEVQASA
+147 
-162 KLEEAKAQP
+162 
-171 VVTAE
+171 
-176 TVNAQIA
+176 
-183 ETKSTIATKETE
+183 
-195 VAQTTTA
+195 
-202 IAATDAKLASAKEAV
+202 
-217 ANYKPTTVTETV
+217 
-229 ATTNYVDLTGAD
+229 
-241 RDMEDIVREQFPD
+241 
-254 LNPADYARQL
+254 
-264 ETVIFDGED
+264 
-273 TQTIVLTPEQA
+273 
-284 AEYKATGSFTY
+284 
-295 VYDAKAVAEEA
+295 
-306 AKVIAELRRING
+306 
-318 ITLKPMRNTTQEA
+318 
-331 LELKVTDS
+331 
-339 FVAFTQK
+339 
-346 RAQELLTSYSH
+346 
-357 GSSLVDPVNG
+357 
-367 YEMSRVGES
+367 
-376 LGRAIG
+376 
-382 SAKFDMTSAES
+382 
-393 NKKKILSHAE
+393 SHAE
-403 FAYNMILNWFSD
+403 LAYNVILNWFGD
-415 YHNANGARFGHRLH
+415 YNNATGANFGHRLH

-442 TGEDAQY
+442 TEGDSQY
-449 FVLLSDGN
+449 FVLLSDGS
-457 PRTVNY
+457 PRTVNF

-516 LLMQQAQVT
+516 LLTQQAQAT

-635 LTDATLV
+635 LADATLA
-642 KSESSALLAEL
+642 KSQSSALLAEL

-673 QEQFNTVITDDT
+673 QEQFNTVITGDT

-699 PVLNI
+699 PALNI
-704 DDVIKETPKDE
+704 DDVIKTTPKDE

-725 IDTDKERD
+725 TDTDKELD

-742 ADKEKTVVAPT
+742 TDKEKTVVGPT

-758 PGVTVQQTT
+758 PGVTVQRTT

-781 SLPNTGSEDNIV
+781 TLPNTGSEDNIV
-793 LMGIGFVLAGLG
+793 LMGIGVVLAGLG

>member
-62 ASADAEAVKVQ
+62 ASVDAEAVKVQ

-93 LTEAVAKAST
+93 LTEVVAKAST
-103 AQDALPAAEAEVAT
+103 AQEALPAAEAEVAT
-117 QTKAVTDAQEAVAKA
+117 QTKAVTDAETAVAKA

-142 VVKAQ
+142 VAKAQ
-147 ATVDAAKTAEVQASA
+147 ATADAAKTAEAQASA

-195 VAQTTTA
+195 VAETTTA
-202 IAATDAKLASAKEAV
+202 IAATDAKLASANEAV

-229 ATTNYVDLTGAD
+229 ATTNYVELTGAD

-318 ITLKPMRNTTQEA
+318 ITLKPWAGTQED

-346 RAQELLTSYSH
+346 RAQELLTNFSH

-376 LGRAIG
+376 IG
-382 SAKFDMTSAES
+382 KGLYDMTSAGS
-393 NKKKILSHAE
+393 NKKKVLSHAE
-403 FAYNMILNWFSD
+403 LAYNLILNWFSD
-415 YHNANGARFGHRLH
+415 YNNMTGANFGHRLH
-429 MLEASGNIAIGMA
+429 MLSASGNIAIGMA
-442 TGEDAQY
+442 TDEDTQY
-449 FVLLSDGN
+449 FVLLSDGS
-457 PRTVNY
+457 PRTVNF
-463 EQSVV
+463 EQSDV

-591 STAKGDVKVAQ
+591 STAKGDVKVTQ

-613 ELKALLAN
+613 ELKVLLAN
-621 QDQLLADLDAAKAR
+621 QGQLLADLDAAKAR

-699 PVLNI
+699 PALNI
-704 DDVIKETPKDE
+704 DVIKATPKATPKDE

-725 IDTDKERD
+725 TDTDKERD

-742 ADKEKTVVAPT
+742 ADKEKSVVGPT

-758 PGVTVQQTT
+758 PGVTVQRTT

-781 SLPNTGSEDNIV
+781 TLPNTGSEDNIV
-793 LMGIGFVLAGLG
+793 LMGIGVVLSGLG

>member
-14 TVAIGASA
+14 TVAISASA

-88 KAVED
+88 KAVEG

-103 AQDALPAAEAEVAT
+103 AQDALPAAETEVAT
-117 QTKAVTDAQEAVAKA
+117 QTKAVTDAETAVAKA
-132 EEVVASQEGD
+132 EEVVASQEAD
-142 VVKAQ
+142 VAKAQ
-147 ATVDAAKTAEVQASA
+147 ATADAAKTAEAQASA

-183 ETKSTIATKETE
+183 ATKSTIATKEAE
-195 VAQTTTA
+195 VAETTAA
-202 IAATDAKLASAKEAV
+202 IAATDAKLASANEAV

-254 LNPADYARQL
+254 ENPADYARQL
-264 ETVIFDGED
+264 ETIIFDGED

-295 VYDAKAVAEEA
+295 VFDAKAVAEEA

-318 ITLKPMRNTTQEA
+318 ITLKPWAGTQED

-346 RAQELLTSYSH
+346 RAQELLTNFSH

-376 LGRAIG
+376 LAFE
-382 SAKFDMTSAES
+382 SPYDMTSEGV
-393 NKKKILSHAE
+393 NKKKILSHEE
-403 FAYNMILNWFSD
+403 FAYNLILNWFSD
-415 YHNANGARFGHRLH
+415 YDNMTGANFGHRLH
-429 MLEASGNIAIGMA
+429 MLSASGNIAIGMA

-506 VAKLEAEKSA
+506 VAKLAAEKSA
-516 LLMQQAQVT
+516 LLTQQAQAT

-591 STAKGDVKVAQ
+591 STAKSDVKVAQ

-607 AQAKVT
+607 AQAKMT

-621 QDQLLADLDAAKAR
+621 QGQLLADLDAAKAR

-660 QTEADRLATLFAL
+660 QTEANRLATLFAL
-673 QEQFNTVITDDT
+673 QEEFNTVITEDE
-685 VTATPKDAPTVNEK
+685 VTATPKDAPTAPTLPAVDFNDLFSK
-699 PVLNI
+699 PSEEPQTTDVKVPKDGNKGQDLNVIDNI
-704 DDVIKETPKDE
+704 D
-715 QTVSDLPVVK
+715 
-725 IDTDKERD
+725 
-733 LTVIGEEGN
+733 N
-742 ADKEKTVVAPT
+742 EKTVVTPT

>member
-73 DAVDKAAGEAVANET
+73 DVVDKAAGEAVANET

-93 LTEAVAKAST
+93 LTEAVDKAST
-103 AQDALPAAEAEVAT
+103 AQEALSAAEAEVAT
-117 QTKAVTDAQEAVAKA
+117 QTKAVTDAETAVAKA

-142 VVKAQ
+142 VAKAQ
-147 ATVDAAKTAEVQASA
+147 ATADAAKTAEAQASA
-162 KLEEAKAQP
+162 KLEDAKAQP

-183 ETKSTIATKETE
+183 ETKSTIVTKEAEVTE
-195 VAQTTTA
+195 TTTA

-217 ANYKPTTVTETV
+217 VNYKPTTVTETV
-229 ATTNYVDLTGAD
+229 ATTNYVELTGAD
-241 RDMEDIVREQFPD
+241 RDMEDVIREQYPD

-295 VYDAKAVAEEA
+295 VYDAKAVSEEA

-318 ITLKPMRNTTQEA
+318 ITLKPMRNTTQED

-346 RAQELLTSYSH
+346 RAQELLTNFSH

-367 YEMSRVGES
+367 YDMSRVGES
-376 LGRAIG
+376 LGLELPY
-382 SAKFDMTSAES
+382 DMTSGGV

-415 YHNANGARFGHRLH
+415 YENAMGANFGHRLH

-442 TGEDAQY
+442 TEGDSQY
-449 FVLLSDGN
+449 FVLLSDGS
-457 PRTVNY
+457 PRTVNF

-468 NGKLTQTFNGNR
+468 DGKLTQTFNGNR

-492 VSTVVDDSQALKDA
+492 VSTVIDDSQALKDA

-516 LLMQQAQVT
+516 LLTQQAQAT
-525 ETLNQA
+525 EALNQA
-531 LISLASLEQAKTDV
+531 IISLASLEQAKTDV

-563 DKASAAAKTAATN
+563 DKANATAKAATVN

-591 STAKGDVKVAQ
+591 STAKGDLKTAQ

-613 ELKALLAN
+613 ELKALLVT

-635 LTDATLV
+635 LNDATLA

-660 QTEADRLATLFAL
+660 QVEADRLATLFAL

-685 VTATPKDAPTVNEK
+685 VTATPKD
-699 PVLNI
+699 
-704 DDVIKETPKDE
+704 E

-725 IDTDKERD
+725 TDTDKELD

-781 SLPNTGSEDNIV
+781 TLPNTGSEDNIV
-793 LMGIGFVLAGLG
+793 LMGIGFVLSGLG

>member
-14 TVAIGASA
+14 TVAIGASV

-88 KAVED
+88 KAVEG

-117 QTKAVTDAQEAVAKA
+117 QTKAVTDAQTAVTKA

-142 VVKAQ
+142 VAKAQ
-147 ATVDAAKTAEVQASA
+147 ATANAAKTAEAQASA

-176 TVNAQIA
+176 TVNTQIA
-183 ETKSTIATKETE
+183 ATKSTIATKETE
-195 VAQTTTA
+195 VAQTTAA
-202 IAATDAKLASAKEAV
+202 IAATDAKLASANEAV

-241 RDMEDIVREQFPD
+241 RDMEDVIREQYPD

-295 VYDAKAVAEEA
+295 VYDAKAVSEEA
-306 AKVIAELRRING
+306 AKIIAELRRING
-318 ITLKPMRNTTQEA
+318 ITLKPMRNTTQED

-346 RAQELLTSYSH
+346 RAQELLTSFSH

-376 LGRAIG
+376 IEE
-382 SAKFDMTSAES
+382 SSPYDMTSEGI
-393 NKKKILSHAE
+393 NKTKILSHKE
-403 FAYNMILNWFSD
+403 FAYNLILNWFSD
-415 YHNANGARFGHRLH
+415 YDNMTGANFGHRLH

-442 TGEDAQY
+442 TGKDAQY

-563 DKASAAAKTAATN
+563 DEASAAAKTATTN
-576 LQQVLASYEASLSSL
+576 LQQVLPSYEASLSSL
-591 STAKGDVKVAQ
+591 STAKDDVKVAQ

-621 QDQLLADLDAAKAR
+621 QGQLLADLDAAKAR

-725 IDTDKERD
+725 TDTDKERD

-742 ADKEKTVVAPT
+742 ADKEKTVVTPT

>member
-22 TNLQVNAE
+22 TSLQVNAE

-88 KAVED
+88 KAVEG

-103 AQDALPAAEAEVAT
+103 VQDALPAAEAEVAT
-117 QTKAVTDAQEAVAKA
+117 QTKAVTDAQTAVTKA

-142 VVKAQ
+142 VAKAQ
-147 ATVDAAKTAEVQASA
+147 ATADAAKTAEAHTSA

-195 VAQTTTA
+195 VAETTTA

-229 ATTNYVDLTGAD
+229 ATTNYVELTGAD
-241 RDMEDIVREQFPD
+241 RDVEDVIREQYPD

-284 AEYKATGSFTY
+284 AEYKETGSFTY
-295 VYDAKAVAEEA
+295 VFDAKAVAEEA

-318 ITLKPMRNTTQEA
+318 ITLKPWAGTQED

-346 RAQELLTSYSH
+346 RAQELLTSFSH
-357 GSSLVDPVNG
+357 DSSLVDPVNG

-376 LGRAIG
+376 IEEA
-382 SAKFDMTSAES
+382 SPYDMTSEGV

-403 FAYNMILNWFSD
+403 FAYNMILNWFGD
-415 YHNANGARFGHRLH
+415 YANANGARFGHRLH
-429 MLEASGNIAIGMA
+429 MLSASGNIAIGMA

-457 PRTVNY
+457 PRAVTY

-468 NGKLTQTFNGNR
+468 NGKLTMTFNGNR

-516 LLMQQAQVT
+516 LLAQQAQAT
-525 ETLNQA
+525 EALNQA
-531 LISLASLEQAKTDV
+531 VISLASLEQAKTDV

-563 DKASAAAKTAATN
+563 DKANATAKAATVN

-591 STAKGDVKVAQ
+591 STAKGDLKTAQ

-613 ELKALLAN
+613 ELKALLVT

-635 LTDATLV
+635 LNDTTLA

-704 DDVIKETPKDE
+704 DVIKATPKDE

-742 ADKEKTVVAPT
+742 ADKEKTVVTPT

-781 SLPNTGSEDNIV
+781 TLPNTGSEDNTV

>member
-14 TVAIGASA
+14 TVAISASA

-62 ASADAEAVKVQ
+62 ASADAEAVNVQ
-73 DAVDKAAGEAVANET
+73 TAVDKAAGEAVANET

-117 QTKAVTDAQEAVAKA
+117 QTKAVTDAQEAVAKV

-142 VVKAQ
+142 VAKAQ
-147 ATVDAAKTAEVQASA
+147 ATADAAKTAEAQASA

-183 ETKSTIATKETE
+183 ATKSTIVTKEAEVTE
-195 VAQTTTA
+195 TTIA

-217 ANYKPTTVTETV
+217 VNYKPTTVTETV

-254 LNPADYARQL
+254 ENPADYARQL

-295 VYDAKAVAEEA
+295 VYDAKAVSEEA
-306 AKVIAELRRING
+306 AKIIAELRRING
-318 ITLKPMRNTTQEA
+318 ITLKPMRNTTQED

-346 RAQELLTSYSH
+346 RAQELLTSFSH

-376 LGRAIG
+376 IEE
-382 SAKFDMTSAES
+382 SSPYDMTSEGI
-393 NKKKILSHAE
+393 NKTKILSHKE
-403 FAYNMILNWFSD
+403 FAYNLILNWFSD
-415 YHNANGARFGHRLH
+415 YDNMTGANFGHRLH

-442 TGEDAQY
+442 TGKDAQY

-563 DKASAAAKTAATN
+563 DEASAAAKTATTN
-576 LQQVLASYEASLSSL
+576 LQQVLPSYEASLSSL
-591 STAKGDVKVAQ
+591 STAKDDVKVAQ

-621 QDQLLADLDAAKAR
+621 QGQLLADLDAAKAR

-725 IDTDKERD
+725 TDTDKERD

-742 ADKEKTVVAPT
+742 ADKEKTVVTPT

>member
-39 AETVVTATPTTISAE
+39 AETVVTATTTTISAE

-73 DAVDKAAGEAVANET
+73 AAVDKVAGEAVANET

-93 LTEAVAKAST
+93 LTEAVTKAST
-103 AQDALPAAEAEVAT
+103 AQEALPTAEAEVDT
-117 QTKAVTDAQEAVAKA
+117 QAKAVTDAQTAVAKA
-132 EEVVASQEGD
+132 EEVVTSQEGD
-142 VVKAQ
+142 VAKAQ
-147 ATVDAAKTAEVQASA
+147 ASADAAKTAEAQASA

-176 TVNAQIA
+176 NVEAQIA
-183 ETKSTIATKETE
+183 ATKGTIATKETE
-195 VAQTTTA
+195 VAQTTAA
-202 IAATDAKLASAKEAV
+202 ITATDAKLASAKEAV
-217 ANYKPTTVTETV
+217 ANSKPTTVTETV
-229 ATTNYVDLTGAD
+229 VTSNYVDVTGAD

-295 VYDAKAVAEEA
+295 VFDAKAVAEEA

-318 ITLKPMRNTTQEA
+318 ITLTPRRGLTQED

-346 RAQELLTSYSH
+346 RAQELLTNYSH
-357 GSSLVDPVNG
+357 GSSLTDPVNG
-367 YEMSRVGES
+367 YEMSRLSES
-376 LGRAIG
+376 LGG
-382 SAKFDMTSAES
+382 ETFNMTSGDL

-403 FAYNMILNWFSD
+403 VAYNVILNWFSD
-415 YHNANGARFGHRLH
+415 YHNANGAQFGHRLH
-429 MLEASGNIAIGMA
+429 MLQAAGNIAIGMA
-442 TGEDAQY
+442 TDGDTQY
-449 FVLLSDGN
+449 FVLLSDGA
-457 PRTVNY
+457 PRAVNF

-480 LKYLPKRTFNYV
+480 VKYLPKRTFNYV

-506 VAKLEAEKSA
+506 VTKLEGEKSA
-516 LLMQQAQVT
+516 LLAQQAQAT

-531 LISLASLEQAKTDV
+531 VISLASLEQAKTNV

-550 KRTVAIAEAQDAF
+550 KRTVAIAEAQEAF
-563 DKASAAAKTAATN
+563 DKASADAKAATVN

-591 STAKGDVKVAQ
+591 STAKGDLKVAQ

-607 AQAKVT
+607 VQAKIT
-613 ELKALLAN
+613 ELKALLAT

-635 LTDATLV
+635 LNDATIA

-673 QEQFNTVITDDT
+673 QEQFNTVITGDK
-685 VTATPKDAPTVNEK
+685 VTATPKDAPTAPTLPAVDFNDLFSK
-699 PVLNI
+699 PSEEPQTTDVKVPKDGNKGQDLNVIDNI
-704 DDVIKETPKDE
+704 D
-715 QTVSDLPVVK
+715 
-725 IDTDKERD
+725 
-733 LTVIGEEGN
+733 N
-742 ADKEKTVVAPT
+742 EKTVVTPT

>member
-14 TVAIGASA
+14 TVAIGASV

-88 KAVED
+88 KAVEG

-117 QTKAVTDAQEAVAKA
+117 QTKAVTDAETSVAKA
-132 EEVVASQEGD
+132 EEVVASQEAD
-142 VVKAQ
+142 VAKAQ
-147 ATVDAAKTAEVQASA
+147 ATADVAKTAEAQASA

-183 ETKSTIATKETE
+183 ETKSTIATKEAE
-195 VAQTTTA
+195 VAETTTA

-254 LNPADYARQL
+254 ENPADYARQL

-284 AEYKATGSFTY
+284 AEYKETGSFTY
-295 VYDAKAVAEEA
+295 VFDAKAVSEEA
-306 AKVIAELRRING
+306 AKIIAELRRING

-346 RAQELLTSYSH
+346 RAQELLTSFSH
-357 GSSLVDPVNG
+357 DSSLVDPVNG

-376 LGRAIG
+376 IG
-382 SAKFDMTSAES
+382 KELYDMTSAGS
-393 NKKKILSHAE
+393 NKNKVLSHAE
-403 FAYNMILNWFSD
+403 LAYNEILNWFSD
-415 YHNANGARFGHRLH
+415 YNNMTGANFGHRLH
-429 MLEASGNIAIGMA
+429 MLSASGNIAIGMA
-442 TGEDAQY
+442 TGEDAQS
-449 FVLLSDGN
+449 FVLLSDGS

-516 LLMQQAQVT
+516 LLTQQAQAT

-531 LISLASLEQAKTDV
+531 IISLASLEQAKTDV

-563 DKASAAAKTAATN
+563 DEASAAAKTATTN

-591 STAKGDVKVAQ
+591 STAKGNVKVAQ

-621 QDQLLADLDAAKAR
+621 QDELLADLDAAKAR
-635 LTDATLV
+635 LEDATLV

-673 QEQFNTVITDDT
+673 QEQFNTVITGDT

-704 DDVIKETPKDE
+704 DVIKATPKDE

-758 PGVTVQQTT
+758 PGVTVQQTAT
-767 SGEKVTYSRVERAH
+767 GEKVTYSRVERAH

-793 LMGIGFVLAGLG
+793 LMGFGVVLAGLG

>member
-1 MRRPKKVVESLAV
+1 M
-14 TVAIGASA
+14 
-22 TNLQVNAE
+22 
-30 EIVTPVAES
+30 
-39 AETVVTATPTTISAE
+39 
-54 QVEQAKEV
+54 
-62 ASADAEAVKVQ
+62 
-73 DAVDKAAGEAVANET
+73 
-88 KAVED
+88 
-93 LTEAVAKAST
+93 
-103 AQDALPAAEAEVAT
+103 
-117 QTKAVTDAQEAVAKA
+117 
-132 EEVVASQEGD
+132 
-142 VVKAQ
+142 
-147 ATVDAAKTAEVQASA
+147 
-162 KLEEAKAQP
+162 
-171 VVTAE
+171 
-176 TVNAQIA
+176 
-183 ETKSTIATKETE
+183 
-195 VAQTTTA
+195 
-202 IAATDAKLASAKEAV
+202 
-217 ANYKPTTVTETV
+217 
-229 ATTNYVDLTGAD
+229 
-241 RDMEDIVREQFPD
+241 
-254 LNPADYARQL
+254 
-264 ETVIFDGED
+264 
-273 TQTIVLTPEQA
+273 
-284 AEYKATGSFTY
+284 
-295 VYDAKAVAEEA
+295 
-306 AKVIAELRRING
+306 
-318 ITLKPMRNTTQEA
+318 
-331 LELKVTDS
+331 
-339 FVAFTQK
+339 
-346 RAQELLTSYSH
+346 
-357 GSSLVDPVNG
+357 
-367 YEMSRVGES
+367 
-376 LGRAIG
+376 
-382 SAKFDMTSAES
+382 
-393 NKKKILSHAE
+393 LSHAE
-403 FAYNMILNWFSD
+403 VAYNLILNWFSD
-415 YHNANGARFGHRLH
+415 YANATGADFGHRLH
-429 MLEASGNIAIGMA
+429 MLSASGNIAIGMA
-442 TGEDAQY
+442 TDEDAQY

-457 PRTVNY
+457 PRAVTY

-492 VSTVVDDSQALKDA
+492 VSSVVDDSQALKDA

-516 LLMQQAQVT
+516 LLTQQAQAT

-563 DKASAAAKTAATN
+563 DKASAAAKTATTN

-591 STAKGDVKVAQ
+591 STAKGNVKVAQ

-613 ELKALLAN
+613 ELKALLVN
-621 QDQLLADLDAAKAR
+621 QGQLLADLDAAKAR
-635 LTDATLV
+635 LEDATLV

-673 QEQFNTVITDDT
+673 QEQFNTVITDDK

-704 DDVIKETPKDE
+704 DDVIKATPKDE

-742 ADKEKTVVAPT
+742 ADKEKTVVATT

-781 SLPNTGSEDNIV
+781 TLPNTGSEDNIV

-805 LAGARRRR
+805 LAGTRRRR